1 MSIKY
6 TRGHYFNL
14 EEVYLLVSLLT
25 RTNDTKTAKK
35 FFEII
40 FTKDELEKAIRRIQ
54 AILLFYQ
61 RKTCREVKKE
71 LKMGFNTVS
80 HLYLFWKLNKK
91 FFDNIFTSKS
101 IEKRKKMKEYT
112 LLTPEMRYFLK
123 RLLKGK

>member
-1 MSIKY
+1 MSRKY

-14 EEVYLLVSLLT
+14 EEINLLVNLLT
-25 RTNDTKTAKK
+25 RTSDIKTAKK

-40 FTKDELEKAIRRIQ
+40 FTKDELEKVTRRIQ

-61 RKTCREVKKE
+61 GKTCREVKKE

-80 HLYLFWKLNKK
+80 HFYLFWKLNKK
-91 FFDNIFTSKS
+91 FLDNIFTTKGV
-101 IEKRKKMKEYT
+101 EKREKIKEYT